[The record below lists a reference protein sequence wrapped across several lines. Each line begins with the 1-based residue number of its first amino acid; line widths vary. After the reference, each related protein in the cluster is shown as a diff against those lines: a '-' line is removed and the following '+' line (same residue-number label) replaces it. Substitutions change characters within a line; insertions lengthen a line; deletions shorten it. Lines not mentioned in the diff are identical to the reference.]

1 MGKKDF
7 VKVTLRVPQ
16 DIYDVIKGSCI
27 RIKTINKKDVKRE
40 ISLNDA
46 FIDFLWRGIGTA
58 EDSDDDEKTTS
69 V

>member
-1 MGKKDF
+1 MAKKDS
-7 VKVTLRVPQ
+7 VKITLRVPV
-16 DIYDVIKGSCI
+16 DIYEVIKGSCI
-27 RIKTINKKDVKRE
+27 RIKTIDGKDVKRE

-58 EDSDDDEKTTS
+58 EDNDDKETS